1 LASLR
6 LGVRFFFQSID
17 DTSDAILDQG
27 RVEVD
32 QQAKPLV
39 GQPQVGEKLLPVHRR
54 EALNGLDLDDHPILD
69 NQIRAEP
76 DVDPNRSVDHRDC
89 LLADRPKSTLSQFIG
104 EYRMINRFQQSW
116 SQGGVDA
123 KGGIHDLFGDGV
135 LCHGGLS
142 IVSRQDAKTP
152 RTQHRPRHRIEGMAS
167 IPELLDGHVT
177 LEVECL
183 DRLYLNGYIGP
194 LATPGGLVTFMRE
207 QLGKP
212 IPSPV
217 VLGQVTEKFREAVK
231 TMAERERVPLYQFDH
246 KERKDDVANDFRRKR
261 EIRDGVVFV
270 GVAQEKAQAF
280 QGKKIDGQFWFTRD
294 KTVYVNHYYFY
305 IDDADFGPLFLKVCS
320 YAPWSTKLCLN
331 GHEWAKRQL
340 EKKGI
345 AYEALDNGF
354 LSCAEPKQLQQ
365 ICDSL
370 GPEDIDRVF
379 RKWLARIPLPLRR
392 EDREAGYDWNLSIWQ
407 MEVSLTQI
415 FDRPLRGREFFEEII
430 RDNLDLGRPDRVQ
443 LVFDRVVTKK
453 TPGEFRTRV
462 IQDGVHPSLH
472 ISYKNFDLKQYF
484 KEGRGCR
491 TEGTFRNPKDFDVNK
506 GLSNLPYLQKI
517 GREINRR
524 LLEVERVSHNSG
536 LSGDSIQRVVQP
548 TVTQN
553 GEKAPALKFGQ
564 PRVMALLLALTLFQH
579 LIDGFHNRDL
589 RGLVAD
595 LLGVN
600 ISEYTGAQMTYDL
613 RRLRL
618 KGLIFRPP
626 RTHRYFVTPYG
637 WKLARLFS
645 RLEARVFRPAVAMFT
660 GNDAVLPFPLRA
672 SLDRVDAQ
680 LDELIYQAFP
690 QIKVA

>member
-1 LASLR
+1 MP
-6 LGVRFFFQSID
+6 SI
-17 DTSDAILDQG
+17 
-27 RVEVD
+27 R
-32 QQAKPLV
+32 
-39 GQPQVGEKLLPVHRR
+39 
-54 EALNGLDLDDHPILD
+54 
-69 NQIRAEP
+69 
-76 DVDPNRSVDHRDC
+76 
-89 LLADRPKSTLSQFIG
+89 
-104 EYRMINRFQQSW
+104 
-116 SQGGVDA
+116 
-123 KGGIHDLFGDGV
+123 
-135 LCHGGLS
+135 
-142 IVSRQDAKTP
+142 
-152 RTQHRPRHRIEGMAS
+152 
-167 IPELLDGHVT
+167 ELLKSHVT

-183 DRLYLNGYIGP
+183 DRLYLNGYIGS
-194 LATPGGLVTFMRE
+194 LATSGGLVRFMRE

-217 VLGQVTEKFREAVK
+217 VLGQISEKFREAVK
-231 TMAERERVPLYQFDH
+231 SLAEREQVPLYQFDH
-246 KERKDDVANDFRRKR
+246 KEKKDTFANRIRQQSG
-261 EIRDGVVFV
+261 IRDGIVFI

-280 QGKKIDGQFWFTRD
+280 QGKKVNGQFEFTRD

-345 AYEALDNGF
+345 AYEALDNGL
-354 LSCAEPKQLQQ
+354 LSCADPEKLQQ

-370 GPEDIDRVF
+370 GPEQIDSVF
-379 RKWLARIPLPLRR
+379 RKWLQRIPLPLRA
-392 EDREAGYDWNLSIWQ
+392 EDRAAGYDWSLSIWQ

-415 FDRPLRGREFFEEII
+415 FDRPVRGREFFEEVI

-453 TPGEFRTRV
+453 TPGQFRTRV

-491 TEGTFRNPKDFDVNK
+491 TEGTFRNPNDFGVNK

-548 TVTQN
+548 TVTQD

-579 LIDGFHNRDL
+579 LIDGFHNREL
-589 RGLVAD
+589 RERVVD
-595 LLGVN
+595 LLGV
-600 ISEYTGAQMTYDL
+600 SGAAYTPSQMTYDL

-618 KGLIFRPP
+618 KGLIYRPP
-626 RTHRYFVTPYG
+626 KTHRYFLTPYG
-637 WKLARLFS
+637 WKVARLFT
-645 RLEARVFRPAVAMFT
+645 RLEARVFRPAMAVFT
-660 GNDAVLPFPLRA
+660 SNDAVLPFPLRA
-672 SLDRVDAQ
+672 ALNRVDAQ
-680 LDELIYQAFP
+680 MDELIYEAFP
-690 QIKVA
+690 HPKAA

>member
-1 LASLR
+1 M
-6 LGVRFFFQSID
+6 GF
-17 DTSDAILDQG
+17 
-27 RVEVD
+27 
-32 QQAKPLV
+32 
-39 GQPQVGEKLLPVHRR
+39 RR
-54 EALNGLDLDDHPILD
+54 I
-69 NQIRAEP
+69 
-76 DVDPNRSVDHRDC
+76 S
-89 LLADRPKSTLSQFIG
+89 
-104 EYRMINRFQQSW
+104 
-116 SQGGVDA
+116 
-123 KGGIHDLFGDGV
+123 
-135 LCHGGLS
+135 
-142 IVSRQDAKTP
+142 
-152 RTQHRPRHRIEGMAS
+152 GMAS
-167 IPELLDGHVT
+167 IPELLKRHVT

-194 LATPGGLVTFMRE
+194 LATSGGLVTFMRE

-217 VLGQVTEKFREAVK
+217 VLGQVTEKFRDAVK
-231 TMAERERVPLYQFDH
+231 AMAEREQLPIYQFDH
-246 KERKDDVANDFRRKR
+246 KERKDDVANGIRQQRGV
-261 EIRDGVVFV
+261 RDGIVFI

-280 QGKKIDGQFWFTRD
+280 QGKKINGQFQFTRD

-305 IDDADFGPLFLKVCS
+305 IDDAEFGPLFIKVCS
-320 YAPWSTKLCLN
+320 YAPWGTKLCLN

-354 LSCAEPKQLQQ
+354 LSCPDPNRLQE

-379 RKWLARIPLPLRR
+379 RKWLKRLPLPLRP
-392 EDREAGYDWNLSIWQ
+392 EDRAAGYDWSLSIWQ

-443 LVFDRVVTKK
+443 LIFDRVVTKK
-453 TPGEFRTRV
+453 TPGEFGSRV

-491 TEGTFRNPKDFDVNK
+491 TEGTFRNPKDFGVNK
-506 GLSNLPYLQKI
+506 GLANLPYLQKI

-548 TVTQN
+548 TVTED

-564 PRVMALLLALTLFQH
+564 PRVMALFLALTLFQH

-589 RGLVAD
+589 RALVVD
-595 LLGVN
+595 LLGVT
-600 ISEYTGAQMTYDL
+600 SEEYTASQMTYDL

-626 RTHRYFVTPYG
+626 KTHRYFLTPYG
-637 WKLARLFS
+637 WKVARLFS
-645 RLEARVFRPAVAMFT
+645 RLEARVFRPALAVFT
-660 GNDAVLPFPLRA
+660 SNDAVLPFPLRA
-672 SLDRVDAQ
+672 SLNRVDAQ

-690 QIKVA
+690 QAKAS